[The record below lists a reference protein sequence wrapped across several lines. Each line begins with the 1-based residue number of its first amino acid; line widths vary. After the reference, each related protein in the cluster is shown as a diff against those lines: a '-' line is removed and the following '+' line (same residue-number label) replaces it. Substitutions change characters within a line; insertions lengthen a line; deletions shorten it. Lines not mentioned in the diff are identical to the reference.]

1 MSKAKDQIE
10 REKRREEDIKSLNS
24 DDFFNVLDKL
34 LSDTIIKEELHKIK
48 EVYNNE
54 RRSNSD

>member
-10 REKRREEDIKSLNS
+10 REKRREEDIKSLSS